1 MSDFFNFIAMITTI
15 VGYAACVCM
24 IFGYLPQAIYTIR
37 TNDTEGIAVPTFLL
51 MGFGSLFF
59 VIQGIL
65 LGNWPLLITN
75 VVTGLCS
82 AIIFTM
88 KMRNDWRRRRA
99 ARQGRLPKD
108 RDII

>member
-1 MSDFFNFIAMITTI
+1 MAMITTI

-88 KMRNDWRRRRA
+88 KMRNDWRKRRA
-99 ARQGRLPKD
+99 ARQGKLPEE
-108 RDII
+108 RE

>member
-1 MSDFFNFIAMITTI
+1 MITEI

-24 IFGYLPQAIYTIR
+24 IFGYLPQAVYTIR
-37 TNDTEGIAVPTFLL
+37 TNDTDGIAMPTFLL

-75 VVTGLCS
+75 VVTGTCS
-82 AIIFTM
+82 AIITIM
-88 KMRNDWRRRRA
+88 KIRNDLRRRRA
-99 ARQGRLPKD
+99 RKQ
-108 RDII
+108 

>member
-1 MSDFFNFIAMITTI
+1 MTMITTI

-75 VVTGLCS
+75 IVTGLCS
-82 AIIFTM
+82 AIIFAM
-88 KMRNDWRRRRA
+88 KMRNDWRKRRD
-99 ARQGRLPKD
+99 ARQGKLSEERE
-108 RDII
+108 